1 MSSVKATIRTKS
13 APTESNFP
21 KTELEKATIR
31 FAGDSGDGIQLTGT
45 RFSTTSVM
53 AGNDVIT
60 FPDYP
65 AEIRAPAGTLAGVSG
80 FDLSFS
86 SNEIHT
92 TADSLGVLVAMNP
105 AALKA
110 NLQDLEKGGILIVNS
125 DSFSENDL
133 RKAEY
138 AENPLETGELN
149 DYRKVEIPITKLTL
163 KAVEETGLS
172 YRDGARCKN
181 FFALGVVD
189 WLFVRSLD
197 QTQEWIKAKFKSKA
211 EVAAANVLALQAGYN
226 YAITIEL
233 FQARYYVP
241 PAVLPSGEYRQI
253 SGNQALALG
262 CVAASFRSVL
272 SLIYSSYPIT
282 PASDILHELAQYKN
296 FGVKTIQAEDE
307 IAAMS
312 SSIGSAFG
320 GVLAVTGTSGPGFD
334 LKSEAIGYAVM
345 TELPVVVV
353 NVQRGGPSTGL
364 PTKAEQTDLLSAV
377 YGRHGEAPVPVLAPS
392 TPGDCFFMVLEAFRL
407 ALKYM
412 TPVIVLSD
420 GGLANA
426 SEPWKIPDEGQLPDI
441 APTFHTDPENFSPY
455 ARNPETLGRNWAIP
469 GTPGLEHRLGGLEK
483 DSFTGEIS
491 YEPENHEKMVFLRNE
506 KIQRIVKDLPSLE
519 IVGPEKN
526 ELLVV
531 SWGSVYGPAFSA
543 IDELQTEGHSVSM
556 LHLRH
561 LNPLQENLGELLSN
575 FEKVLVP
582 EMNLGQLSRL
592 LRAEY
597 LVDVIS
603 YSKLQ
608 GRPFLVSEIRNRILE
623 LLGESRKNKPFRDS

>member
-1 MSSVKATIRTKS
+1 MSSVQAPLLKKS
-13 APTESNFP
+13 VPTQTTFP
-21 KTELEKATIR
+21 ETELEKATIR
-31 FAGDSGDGIQLTGT
+31 FAGDSGDGMQLTGT
-45 RFSTTSVM
+45 RFTTTSVI

-65 AEIRAPAGTLAGVSG
+65 AEIRAPAGTLAGVSS

-86 SNEIHT
+86 SNEIYT
-92 TADSLGVLVAMNP
+92 TADKLSVLVAMNP
-105 AALKA
+105 AALKT
-110 NLQDLEKGGILIVNS
+110 NSQDLEKGGILIVNS
-125 DSFSENDL
+125 DSFAENDL

-138 AENPLETGELN
+138 SENPLESGELN
-149 DYRKVEIPITKLTL
+149 DFRVVQIPITKLTL

-172 YRDGARCKN
+172 HRDGSRSKN
-181 FFALGVVD
+181 FFALGVVN
-189 WLFVRSLD
+189 WLFVRSLE
-197 QTQEWIKAKFKSKA
+197 QTQDWIKAKFKKKPDVAKA
-211 EVAAANVLALQAGYN
+211 NSLALQAGYN

-233 FQARYYVP
+233 FQARYFVP
-241 PAVLPSGEYRQI
+241 PAVLPSGDYRQI
-253 SGNQALALG
+253 TGNQALALG
-262 CVAASFRSVL
+262 CVAASHRSGL
-272 SLIYSSYPIT
+272 SLVYSSYPIT

-334 LKSEAIGYAVM
+334 LKSEALGYAVM
-345 TELPVVVV
+345 TELPVVVL

-364 PTKAEQTDLLSAV
+364 PTKAEQTDLLAAM
-377 YGRHGEAPVPVLAPS
+377 YGRHGEAPVPVLAPA
-392 TPGDCFFMVLEAFRL
+392 TPGDCFFMVLEAFRI

-426 SEPWKIPDEGQLPDI
+426 SEPWKIPEIDQLPDLT
-441 APTFHTDPENFSPY
+441 PSFHTDPENFSPY
-455 ARNPETLGRNWAIP
+455 HRNQQTLARNWAIP
-469 GTPGLEHRLGGLEK
+469 GTPGLEHRIGGLEK
-483 DSFTGEIS
+483 DSETGEIN
-491 YEPENHEKMVFLRNE
+491 YEPENHEKMVLLRDE
-506 KIQRIVKDLPSLE
+506 KIRRIVRDLPQLKIIGS
-519 IVGPEKN
+519 EKN
-526 ELLVV
+526 KLLVV
-531 SWGSVYGPAFSA
+531 TWGSVFGPAFSA
-543 IDELQTEGHSVSM
+543 IEELQAEGYSVSM

-561 LNPLQENLGELLSN
+561 LFPFQENLGEILRK

-597 LVDVIS
+597 LVDAIS
-603 YSKLQ
+603 FSKLQ
-608 GRPFLVSEIRNRILE
+608 GRHFLISEIRNRVLEIL
-623 LLGESRKNKPFRDS
+623 GNS

>member
-1 MSSVKATIRTKS
+1 MSSVKAITPLK
-13 APTESNFP
+13 APTFQENFP
-21 KTELEKATIR
+21 ETELDKATIR
-31 FAGDSGDGIQLTGT
+31 FAGDSGDGMQLTGT
-45 RFSTTSVM
+45 RFSATSVI

-65 AEIRAPAGTLAGVSG
+65 AEIRAPAGTLAGVSS

-86 SNEIHT
+86 SNEIYT

-110 NLQDLEKGGILIVNS
+110 NLSDLEKGGILIINS
-125 DSFSENDL
+125 DSFAENDL

-138 AENPLETGELN
+138 SENPLESGELN
-149 DYRKVEIPITKLTL
+149 DFRVVQIPITKLTL

-172 YRDGARCKN
+172 HRDGSRSKN

-189 WLFVRSLD
+189 WLFVRSLQ
-197 QTQEWIKAKFKSKA
+197 QTQDWISVKFKNKPDVAKA
-211 EVAAANVLALQAGYN
+211 NTLALQAGYN

-233 FQARYYVP
+233 FQERYHVS

-253 SGNQALALG
+253 TGNQALALG
-262 CVAASFRSVL
+262 CVAASNRSGL
-272 SLIYSSYPIT
+272 SLLYSSYPIT

-296 FGVKTIQAEDE
+296 FNIKTIQAEDE

-320 GVLAVTGTSGPGFD
+320 GVLAVTGTSGPGLD
-334 LKSEAIGYAVM
+334 LKSEALGYAVM
-345 TELPVVVV
+345 TELPVVLL

-364 PTKAEQTDLLSAV
+364 PTKAEQTDLLAAM
-377 YGRHGEAPVPVLAPS
+377 YGRHGEAPVPILAPA
-392 TPGDCFFMVLEAFRL
+392 TPGDCFFMVLEAFRI

-426 SEPWKIPDEGQLPDI
+426 SEPWKIPEVDKLPNLTPD
-441 APTFHTDPENFSPY
+441 FHTDPENFSPY
-455 ARNPETLGRNWAIP
+455 HRNQQTLARNWAVP
-469 GTPGLEHRLGGLEK
+469 GTPGLEHRIGGLEK
-483 DSFTGEIS
+483 DSESGEIN
-491 YEPENHEKMVFLRNE
+491 YEPENHEKMVLLRDK
-506 KIQRIVKDLPSLE
+506 KIKRIVQELPPLE
-519 IVGPEKN
+519 IIGAQKN
-526 ELLVV
+526 ELLLLT
-531 SWGSVYGPAFSA
+531 WGSVFGPALSA
-543 IDELQTEGHSVSM
+543 IEELQAEGHAVSM

-561 LNPLQENLGELLSN
+561 LFPFQKELGQILRN
-575 FEKVLVP
+575 FEQVLVP

-597 LVDVIS
+597 LVDTIS
-603 YSKLQ
+603 FSKLQ
-608 GRPFLVSEIRNRILE
+608 GRPFLISEIRNRVLE
-623 LLGESRKNKPFRDS
+623 ILGEI

>member
-1 MSSVKATIRTKS
+1 MSSVKANTPLK
-13 APTESNFP
+13 APTFQENFP
-21 KTELEKATIR
+21 ETELDKATIR
-31 FAGDSGDGIQLTGT
+31 FAGDSGDGMQLTGT
-45 RFSTTSVM
+45 RFSTTSVI

-65 AEIRAPAGTLAGVSG
+65 AEIRAPAGTLAGVSS

-86 SNEIHT
+86 SNEIYT

-105 AALKA
+105 AALKT
-110 NLQDLEKGGILIVNS
+110 NLSDLEKGGILIINS
-125 DSFSENDL
+125 DSFAENDL

-138 AENPLETGELN
+138 SENPLESGELN
-149 DYRKVEIPITKLTL
+149 DFRVVQIPITKLTL

-172 YRDGARCKN
+172 HRDGSRSKN

-189 WLFVRSLD
+189 WLFVRSLQ
-197 QTQEWIKAKFKSKA
+197 QTQDWISEKFKNKPDVAKA
-211 EVAAANVLALQAGYN
+211 NTLALQAGYN

-233 FQARYYVP
+233 FQERYHVS

-253 SGNQALALG
+253 TGNQALALG
-262 CVAASFRSVL
+262 CVAASNRSGL
-272 SLIYSSYPIT
+272 SLLYSSYPIT

-296 FGVKTIQAEDE
+296 FNIKTIQAEDE

-320 GVLAVTGTSGPGFD
+320 GVLAVTGTSGPGLD
-334 LKSEAIGYAVM
+334 LKSEALGYAVM
-345 TELPVVVV
+345 TELPVVLL

-364 PTKAEQTDLLSAV
+364 PTKAEQTDLLAAM
-377 YGRHGEAPVPVLAPS
+377 YGRHGEAPVPVLAPA
-392 TPGDCFFMVLEAFRL
+392 TPGDCFFMVLEAFRI

-426 SEPWKIPDEGQLPDI
+426 SEPWKIPEVDKLPDLT
-441 APTFHTDPENFSPY
+441 PDFHTDPENFSPY
-455 ARNPETLGRNWAIP
+455 HRNQQTLARNWAVP
-469 GTPGLEHRLGGLEK
+469 GTPGLEHRIGGLEK
-483 DSFTGEIS
+483 DSESGEIN
-491 YEPENHEKMVFLRNE
+491 YEPENHEKMVLLRDK
-506 KIQRIVKDLPSLE
+506 KIKRIVQELPPLE
-519 IVGPEKN
+519 IIGAEKN
-526 ELLVV
+526 ELLLLT
-531 SWGSVYGPAFSA
+531 WGSVFGPALSA
-543 IDELQTEGHSVSM
+543 IEELQAEGHAVSM

-561 LNPLQENLGELLSN
+561 LFPFQKELGQILRN
-575 FEKVLVP
+575 FEQVLVP

-597 LVDVIS
+597 LVDTIS
-603 YSKLQ
+603 FSKLQ
-608 GRPFLVSEIRNRILE
+608 GRPFLISEIRNRVLE
-623 LLGESRKNKPFRDS
+623 ILGEI

>member
-1 MSSVKATIRTKS
+1 MSSVQAPLLKKSVPTQAT
-13 APTESNFP
+13 FP
-21 KTELEKATIR
+21 ETELEKATIR
-31 FAGDSGDGIQLTGT
+31 FAGDSGDGMQLTGT
-45 RFSTTSVM
+45 RFTTTSVI

-65 AEIRAPAGTLAGVSG
+65 AEIRAPAGTLAGVSS

-86 SNEIHT
+86 SNEIYT
-92 TADSLGVLVAMNP
+92 TADKLSVLVAMNP
-105 AALKA
+105 AALKT
-110 NLQDLEKGGILIVNS
+110 NSQDLEKGGILIVNS
-125 DSFSENDL
+125 DSFAENDL

-138 AENPLETGELN
+138 SENPLESGELN
-149 DYRKVEIPITKLTL
+149 DFRVVQIPITKLTL

-172 YRDGARCKN
+172 HRDGSRSKN
-181 FFALGVVD
+181 FFALGVVN
-189 WLFVRSLD
+189 WLFVRSLE
-197 QTQEWIKAKFKSKA
+197 QTQDWIKAKFKKKPDVAKA
-211 EVAAANVLALQAGYN
+211 NSLALQAGYN

-233 FQARYYVP
+233 FQARYFVP
-241 PAVLPSGEYRQI
+241 PAVLPSGDYRQI
-253 SGNQALALG
+253 TGNQALALG
-262 CVAASFRSVL
+262 CVAASHRSGL
-272 SLIYSSYPIT
+272 SLVYSSYPIT

-334 LKSEAIGYAVM
+334 LKSEALGYAVM
-345 TELPVVVV
+345 TELPVVVL

-364 PTKAEQTDLLSAV
+364 PTKAEQTDLLAAM
-377 YGRHGEAPVPVLAPS
+377 YGRHGEAPVPVLAPA
-392 TPGDCFFMVLEAFRL
+392 TPGDCFFMVLEAFRI

-426 SEPWKIPDEGQLPDI
+426 SEPWKIPDVQQLPDLT
-441 APTFHTDPENFSPY
+441 PSFHTDPENFSPY
-455 ARNPETLGRNWAIP
+455 HRNQQTLARNWAIP
-469 GTPGLEHRLGGLEK
+469 GTPGLEHRIGGLEK
-483 DSFTGEIS
+483 DSETGEIN
-491 YEPENHEKMVFLRNE
+491 YEPENHEKMVLLRDE
-506 KIQRIVKDLPSLE
+506 KIRRIVRDLPPLKIIGS
-519 IVGPEKN
+519 EKN
-526 ELLVV
+526 KLLVV
-531 SWGSVYGPAFSA
+531 TWGSVFGPAFSA
-543 IDELQTEGHSVSM
+543 IEELQAEGYSVSM

-561 LNPLQENLGELLSN
+561 LFPFQENLGEILRK

-597 LVDVIS
+597 LVDAIS
-603 YSKLQ
+603 FSKLQ
-608 GRPFLVSEIRNRILE
+608 GRHFLISEIRNRVLEIL
-623 LLGESRKNKPFRDS
+623 GDS

>member
-1 MSSVKATIRTKS
+1 MSSVEAPLRAKS
-13 APTESNFP
+13 VSSQVNIP
-21 KTELEKATIR
+21 KTELEKASIR
-31 FAGDSGDGIQLTGT
+31 FAGDSGDGMQLTGT
-45 RFSTTSVM
+45 RFSATSVM

-65 AEIRAPAGTLAGVSG
+65 AEIRAPAGTLAGVSS
-80 FDLSFS
+80 FDLSIS
-86 SNEIHT
+86 SNEIYT
-92 TADSLGVLVAMNP
+92 TADYLSVLVVMNP
-105 AALKA
+105 AALKM
-110 NLQDLEKGGILIVNS
+110 NLQDLEKGGILIINS
-125 DSFSENDL
+125 DSFEKNDL

-138 AENPLETGELN
+138 SENPLESGELN
-149 DYRKVEIPITKLTL
+149 DYRVVQIPITKLTL
-163 KAVEETGLS
+163 RAVEETGLS
-172 YRDGARCKN
+172 HRDGVRCKN
-181 FFALGVVD
+181 FFSLGVVQ

-197 QTQEWIKAKFKSKA
+197 QTRDWIEDKFKNKPEIA
-211 EVAAANVLALQAGYN
+211 KANVLALQAGYN
-226 YAITIEL
+226 YAITTEL
-233 FQARYYVP
+233 FQARYNVP

-253 SGNQALALG
+253 TGNQAFSLG
-262 CVAASFRSVL
+262 CVAASFRSGL
-272 SLIYSSYPIT
+272 SLLYSSYPIT

-320 GVLAVTGTSGPGFD
+320 GVLAVTGTSGPGLD

-345 TELPVVVV
+345 AELPVVVL

-364 PTKAEQTDLLSAV
+364 PTKAEQTDLLAAM
-377 YGRHGEAPVPVLAPS
+377 YGRHGEAPVPVLAPA
-392 TPGDCFFMVLEAFRL
+392 TPGDCFYMVLEAFRL

-426 SEPWKIPDEGQLPDI
+426 SEPWIIPDVDQLPDLTSNI
-441 APTFHTDPENFSPY
+441 HTDPENFSPFN
-455 ARNPETLGRNWAIP
+455 RNPETLGRNWAIP

-483 DSFTGEIS
+483 DIVTGEIN
-491 YEPENHEKMVFLRNE
+491 YEPENHEKMVLLRDE
-506 KIQRIVKDLPSLE
+506 KIRRIVKDLPPLE
-519 IVGPEKN
+519 LIGPEKN

-531 SWGSVYGPAFSA
+531 TWGSVYGPAFSV
-543 IDELQTEGHSVSM
+543 INELQTEGYPVSM

-561 LNPLQENLGELLSN
+561 LNPFQEKLEEVLRN
-575 FEKVLVP
+575 FKKVLVP

-597 LVDVIS
+597 LVDAIS
-603 YSKLQ
+603 FSKLQ
-608 GRPFLVSEIRNRILE
+608 GRPFLISEIRNRVLE
-623 LLGESRKNKPFRDS
+623 FFD

>member
-1 MSSVKATIRTKS
+1 MSSVKATTRTKS
-13 APTESNFP
+13 APTQSNFP

-45 RFSTTSVM
+45 QFSTTSVM

-86 SNEIHT
+86 STEIYA

-110 NLQDLEKGGILIVNS
+110 NLRDLENGGILILNS
-125 DSFSENDL
+125 DSFAENDL

-138 AENPLETGELN
+138 SENPIETGELSN
-149 DYRKVEIPITKLTL
+149 YRVVQIPITKLTL

-172 YRDGARCKN
+172 FRDGARCKN

-211 EVAAANVLALQAGYN
+211 EVAVANVLALQAGYN
-226 YAITIEL
+226 YALTIEL
-233 FQARYYVP
+233 FHARYYVP
-241 PAVLPSGEYRQI
+241 PAVMPSGEYRQI
-253 SGNQALALG
+253 TGNQALALG
-262 CVAASFRSVL
+262 CVAASLRSGL

-296 FGVKTIQAEDE
+296 YGVKTIQAEDE

-312 SSIGSAFG
+312 STIGSAFG
-320 GVLAVTGTSGPGFD
+320 GVLAVTGTSGPGLD

-345 TELPVVVV
+345 TELPVVVF

-392 TPGDCFFMVLEAFRL
+392 SPGDCFFMVLEAFRL

-426 SEPWKIPDEGQLPDI
+426 AEPWKIPDEGQLPEL

-483 DSFTGEIS
+483 DFLSGGIN
-491 YEPENHEKMVFLRNE
+491 YDPENHEKMVLIRDE
-506 KIQRIVKDLPSLE
+506 KIQRITKDLPALE
-519 IVGPEKN
+519 IIGPEKN
-526 ELLVV
+526 KLLVV
-531 SWGSVYGPAFSA
+531 TWGSVYGPSLSA
-543 IDELQTEGHSVSM
+543 INQLQAEGRSVSM
-556 LHLRH
+556 LHLSY
-561 LNPLQENLGELLSN
+561 LNPFQDNLGELLRKFKN
-575 FEKVLVP
+575 VLVP

-597 LVDVIS
+597 LIDIITF
-603 YSKLQ
+603 SKLQ
-608 GRPFLVSEIRNRILE
+608 GRPFLISEIRNKVLE
-623 LLGESRKNKPFRDS
+623 LLGERGTTASCGDL

>member
-1 MSSVKATIRTKS
+1 MSSVQAPLLKKSVPTQAT
-13 APTESNFP
+13 FP
-21 KTELEKATIR
+21 ETELEKATIR
-31 FAGDSGDGIQLTGT
+31 FAGDSGDGMQLTGT
-45 RFSTTSVM
+45 RFSTTSVI

-65 AEIRAPAGTLAGVSG
+65 AEIRAPAGTLAGVSS

-86 SNEIHT
+86 SNEIYT
-92 TADSLGVLVAMNP
+92 TADKLSVLVAMNP
-105 AALKA
+105 AALKT
-110 NLQDLEKGGILIVNS
+110 NSQDLEKGGILIVNS
-125 DSFSENDL
+125 DSFAENDL

-138 AENPLETGELN
+138 SENPLESGELN
-149 DYRKVEIPITKLTL
+149 DFRVVQIPITKLTL

-172 YRDGARCKN
+172 HRDGSRSKN
-181 FFALGVVD
+181 FFALGVVN
-189 WLFVRSLD
+189 WLFVRSLE
-197 QTQEWIKAKFKSKA
+197 QTQDWIKAKFKKKPDVAKA
-211 EVAAANVLALQAGYN
+211 NSLALQAGYN

-233 FQARYYVP
+233 FQARYFVP
-241 PAVLPSGEYRQI
+241 PAVLPSGDYRQI
-253 SGNQALALG
+253 TGNQALALG
-262 CVAASFRSVL
+262 CVAASHRSGL
-272 SLIYSSYPIT
+272 SLVYSSYPIT

-334 LKSEAIGYAVM
+334 LKSEALGYAVM
-345 TELPVVVV
+345 TELPVVVL

-364 PTKAEQTDLLSAV
+364 PTKAEQTDLLAAM
-377 YGRHGEAPVPVLAPS
+377 YGRHGEAPVPVLAPA
-392 TPGDCFFMVLEAFRL
+392 TPGDCFFMVLEAFRI

-426 SEPWKIPDEGQLPDI
+426 SEPWKIPDVQQLPDLT
-441 APTFHTDPENFSPY
+441 PSFHTDPENFSPY
-455 ARNPETLGRNWAIP
+455 HRNQQTLARNWAIP
-469 GTPGLEHRLGGLEK
+469 GTPGLEHRIGGLEK
-483 DSFTGEIS
+483 DSETGEIN
-491 YEPENHEKMVFLRNE
+491 YEPENHEKMVLLRDE
-506 KIQRIVKDLPSLE
+506 KIRRIVRDLPPLKIIGS
-519 IVGPEKN
+519 EKN
-526 ELLVV
+526 KLLVV
-531 SWGSVYGPAFSA
+531 TWGSVFGPAFSA
-543 IDELQTEGHSVSM
+543 IEELQAEGYSVSM

-561 LNPLQENLGELLSN
+561 LFPFQENLGEILRK

-597 LVDVIS
+597 LVDAIS
-603 YSKLQ
+603 FSKLQ
-608 GRPFLVSEIRNRILE
+608 GRHFLISEIRNRVLEIL
-623 LLGESRKNKPFRDS
+623 GNS

>member
-1 MSSVKATIRTKS
+1 MSSVQ
-13 APTESNFP
+13 APLLKNSVPTQTTFP
-21 KTELEKATIR
+21 ETELEKATIR
-31 FAGDSGDGIQLTGT
+31 FAGDSGDGMQLTGT
-45 RFSTTSVM
+45 RFTTTSVI

-65 AEIRAPAGTLAGVSG
+65 AEIRAPAGTLAGVSS

-86 SNEIHT
+86 SNEIYT
-92 TADSLGVLVAMNP
+92 TADKLSVLVAMNP
-105 AALKA
+105 AALKT
-110 NLQDLEKGGILIVNS
+110 NSQDLEKGGILIVNS
-125 DSFSENDL
+125 DSFAENDL

-138 AENPLETGELN
+138 SENPLESGELN
-149 DYRKVEIPITKLTL
+149 DFRVVQIPITKLTL

-172 YRDGARCKN
+172 HRDGSRSKN
-181 FFALGVVD
+181 FFALGVVN
-189 WLFVRSLD
+189 WLFVRSLE
-197 QTQEWIKAKFKSKA
+197 QTQDWIKAKFKKKPDVAKA
-211 EVAAANVLALQAGYN
+211 NSLALQAGYN

-233 FQARYYVP
+233 FQARYFVP
-241 PAVLPSGEYRQI
+241 PAVLPSGDYRQI
-253 SGNQALALG
+253 TGNQALALG
-262 CVAASFRSVL
+262 CVAASHRSGL
-272 SLIYSSYPIT
+272 SLVYSSYPIT

-334 LKSEAIGYAVM
+334 LKSEALGYAVM
-345 TELPVVVV
+345 TELPVVVL

-364 PTKAEQTDLLSAV
+364 PTKAEQTDLLAAM
-377 YGRHGEAPVPVLAPS
+377 YGRHGEAPVPVLAPA
-392 TPGDCFFMVLEAFRL
+392 TPGDCFFMVLEAFRI

-426 SEPWKIPDEGQLPDI
+426 SEPWKIPEIDQLPDLT
-441 APTFHTDPENFSPY
+441 PSFHTDPENFSPY
-455 ARNPETLGRNWAIP
+455 HRNQQTLARNWAIP
-469 GTPGLEHRLGGLEK
+469 GTPGLEHRIGGLEK
-483 DSFTGEIS
+483 DSETGEIN
-491 YEPENHEKMVFLRNE
+491 YEPENHEKMVLLRDE
-506 KIQRIVKDLPSLE
+506 KIRRIVRDLPQLKIIGS
-519 IVGPEKN
+519 EKN
-526 ELLVV
+526 KLLVV
-531 SWGSVYGPAFSA
+531 TWGSVFGPAFSA
-543 IDELQTEGHSVSM
+543 IEELQAEGYSVSM

-561 LNPLQENLGELLSN
+561 LFPFQENLGEILRK

-597 LVDVIS
+597 LVDAIS
-603 YSKLQ
+603 FSKLQ
-608 GRPFLVSEIRNRILE
+608 GRHFLISEIRNRVLEIL
-623 LLGESRKNKPFRDS
+623 GDS

>member
-1 MSSVKATIRTKS
+1 MSSVQ
-13 APTESNFP
+13 APLLKNSVPTQTTFP
-21 KTELEKATIR
+21 ETELEKATIR
-31 FAGDSGDGIQLTGT
+31 FAGDSGDGMQLTGT
-45 RFSTTSVM
+45 RFTTTSVI

-65 AEIRAPAGTLAGVSG
+65 AEIRAPAGTLAGVSS

-86 SNEIHT
+86 SNEIYT
-92 TADSLGVLVAMNP
+92 TADKLSVLVAMNP
-105 AALKA
+105 AALKT
-110 NLQDLEKGGILIVNS
+110 NSQDLEKGGILIVNS
-125 DSFSENDL
+125 DSFAENDL

-138 AENPLETGELN
+138 SENPLESGEMN
-149 DYRKVEIPITKLTL
+149 DFRVVQIPITKLTL

-172 YRDGARCKN
+172 HRDGSRSKN
-181 FFALGVVD
+181 FFALGVVN
-189 WLFVRSLD
+189 WLFVRSLE
-197 QTQEWIKAKFKSKA
+197 QTQDWIKAKFKKKPDVAKA
-211 EVAAANVLALQAGYN
+211 NSLALQAGYN

-233 FQARYYVP
+233 FQARYFVP
-241 PAVLPSGEYRQI
+241 PAVLPSGDYRQI
-253 SGNQALALG
+253 TGNQALALG
-262 CVAASFRSVL
+262 CVAASHRSGL
-272 SLIYSSYPIT
+272 SLVYSSYPIT

-334 LKSEAIGYAVM
+334 LKSEALGYAVM
-345 TELPVVVV
+345 TELPVVVL

-364 PTKAEQTDLLSAV
+364 PTKAEQTDLLAAM
-377 YGRHGEAPVPVLAPS
+377 YGRHGEAPVPVLAPA
-392 TPGDCFFMVLEAFRL
+392 TPGDCFFMVLEAFRI

-426 SEPWKIPDEGQLPDI
+426 SEPWKIPDVQQLPDLT
-441 APTFHTDPENFSPY
+441 PSFHTDPENFSPY
-455 ARNPETLGRNWAIP
+455 HRNQQTLARNWAIP
-469 GTPGLEHRLGGLEK
+469 GTPGLEHRIGGLEK
-483 DSFTGEIS
+483 DSETGEIN
-491 YEPENHEKMVFLRNE
+491 YEPENHEKMVLLRDE
-506 KIQRIVKDLPSLE
+506 KIRRIVRDLPPLKIIGS
-519 IVGPEKN
+519 EKN

-531 SWGSVYGPAFSA
+531 TWGSVFGPAFSA
-543 IDELQTEGHSVSM
+543 IEELQADGHSVSM

-561 LNPLQENLGELLSN
+561 LFPFQENLGEILRK

-597 LVDVIS
+597 LVDAIS
-603 YSKLQ
+603 FSKLQ
-608 GRPFLVSEIRNRILE
+608 GRHFLISEIRNRVLEIL
-623 LLGESRKNKPFRDS
+623 GDS

>member
-1 MSSVKATIRTKS
+1 MSSVQ
-13 APTESNFP
+13 APLLKNSVPTQTTFP
-21 KTELEKATIR
+21 ETELEKATIR
-31 FAGDSGDGIQLTGT
+31 FAGDSGDGMQLTGT
-45 RFSTTSVM
+45 RFTTTSVI

-65 AEIRAPAGTLAGVSG
+65 AEIRAPAGTLAGVSS

-86 SNEIHT
+86 SNEIYT
-92 TADSLGVLVAMNP
+92 TADKLSVLVAMNP
-105 AALKA
+105 AALKT
-110 NLQDLEKGGILIVNS
+110 NSQDLEKGGILIVNS
-125 DSFSENDL
+125 DSFAENDL

-138 AENPLETGELN
+138 SENPLESGELN
-149 DYRKVEIPITKLTL
+149 DFRVVQIPITKLTL

-172 YRDGARCKN
+172 HRDGSRSKN
-181 FFALGVVD
+181 FFALGVVN
-189 WLFVRSLD
+189 WLFVRSLE
-197 QTQEWIKAKFKSKA
+197 QTQDWIKAKFKKKPDVAKA
-211 EVAAANVLALQAGYN
+211 NSLALQAGYN

-233 FQARYYVP
+233 FQARYFVP
-241 PAVLPSGEYRQI
+241 PAVLPSGDYRQI
-253 SGNQALALG
+253 TGNQALALG
-262 CVAASFRSVL
+262 CVAASHRSGL
-272 SLIYSSYPIT
+272 SLVYSSYPIT

-334 LKSEAIGYAVM
+334 LKSEALGYAVM
-345 TELPVVVV
+345 TELPVVVL

-364 PTKAEQTDLLSAV
+364 PTKAEQTDLLAAM
-377 YGRHGEAPVPVLAPS
+377 YGRHGEAPVPVLAPA
-392 TPGDCFFMVLEAFRL
+392 TPGDCFFMVLEAFRI

-426 SEPWKIPDEGQLPDI
+426 SEPWKIPEIDQLPDLT
-441 APTFHTDPENFSPY
+441 PSFHTDPENFSPY
-455 ARNPETLGRNWAIP
+455 HRNQQTLARNWAIP
-469 GTPGLEHRLGGLEK
+469 GTPGLEHRIGGLEK
-483 DSFTGEIS
+483 DSETGEIN
-491 YEPENHEKMVFLRNE
+491 YEPENHEKMVLLRDE
-506 KIQRIVKDLPSLE
+506 KIRRIVRDLPQLKIIGS
-519 IVGPEKN
+519 EKN

-531 SWGSVYGPAFSA
+531 TWGSVFGPAFSA
-543 IDELQTEGHSVSM
+543 IEELQAEGYSVSM

-561 LNPLQENLGELLSN
+561 LFPFQENLGEILRK

-597 LVDVIS
+597 LVDAIS
-603 YSKLQ
+603 FSKLQ
-608 GRPFLVSEIRNRILE
+608 GRHFLISEIRNRVLEIL
-623 LLGESRKNKPFRDS
+623 GNS

>member
-1 MSSVKATIRTKS
+1 MSSVKAPLRAKS
-13 APTESNFP
+13 VSSQAKLP

-31 FAGDSGDGIQLTGT
+31 FAGDSGDGMQLTGT
-45 RFSTTSVM
+45 RFSATSVM

-65 AEIRAPAGTLAGVSG
+65 AEIRAPAGTLAGVSS
-80 FDLSFS
+80 FDLSIS
-86 SNEIHT
+86 SNEIYA
-92 TADSLGVLVAMNP
+92 TADYLSVLVTMNP
-105 AALKA
+105 AALKL

-125 DSFSENDL
+125 DNFAENDL

-138 AENPLETGELN
+138 TANPLESGELN
-149 DYRKVEIPITKLTL
+149 DYRVVQIPITKLTL
-163 KAVEETGLS
+163 RAVEETGLS
-172 YRDGARCKN
+172 HRDGVRCKN
-181 FFALGVVD
+181 FFSLGVVQ

-197 QTQEWIKAKFKSKA
+197 QTRDWIEDKFKNKPEIA
-211 EVAAANVLALQAGYN
+211 KANVLALQAGYN
-226 YAITIEL
+226 YAITTEL
-233 FQARYYVP
+233 FQARYNVP

-253 SGNQALALG
+253 TGNQAFSLG
-262 CVAASFRSVL
+262 CVAASLRSGL
-272 SLIYSSYPIT
+272 SLLYSSYPIT

-296 FGVKTIQAEDE
+296 FGIKTIQAEDE

-320 GVLAVTGTSGPGFD
+320 GVLAVTGTSGPGLD

-345 TELPVVVV
+345 AELPVVVL

-364 PTKAEQTDLLSAV
+364 PTKAEQTDLLAAM
-377 YGRHGEAPVPVLAPS
+377 YGRHGEAPVPVLAPA
-392 TPGDCFFMVLEAFRL
+392 TPGDCFYMVLEAFRL

-426 SEPWKIPDEGQLPDI
+426 SEPWIIPDVDQLPDLTSNI
-441 APTFHTDPENFSPY
+441 QTDPENFSPFN
-455 ARNPETLGRNWAIP
+455 RNLETLGRNWAIP

-483 DSFTGEIS
+483 DIVTGEIN
-491 YEPENHEKMVFLRNE
+491 YEPENHEKMVLLRDE
-506 KIQRIVKDLPSLE
+506 KIQRIVKDLPPLE
-519 IVGPEKN
+519 LIGPEKN

-531 SWGSVYGPAFSA
+531 TWGSVYGPAFSV
-543 IDELQTEGHSVSM
+543 INELQTEGYPVSM

-561 LNPLQENLGELLSN
+561 LNPFQEKLGEVLRN
-575 FEKVLVP
+575 FKKVLVP

-597 LVDVIS
+597 LVDAIS
-603 YSKLQ
+603 FSKLQ
-608 GRPFLVSEIRNRILE
+608 GRPFLISEIRNRVLE
-623 LLGESRKNKPFRDS
+623 FFD

>member
-1 MSSVKATIRTKS
+1 MSSVQAPLLKKSVPTQAT
-13 APTESNFP
+13 FP
-21 KTELEKATIR
+21 ETELEKATIR
-31 FAGDSGDGIQLTGT
+31 FAGDSGDGMQLTGT
-45 RFSTTSVM
+45 RFSTTSVI

-65 AEIRAPAGTLAGVSG
+65 AEIRAPAGTLAGVSS

-86 SNEIHT
+86 SNEIYT
-92 TADSLGVLVAMNP
+92 TADKLSVLVAMNP
-105 AALKA
+105 AALKT
-110 NLQDLEKGGILIVNS
+110 NSQDLEKGGILIVNS
-125 DSFSENDL
+125 DSFAENDL

-138 AENPLETGELN
+138 SENPLESGEMN
-149 DYRKVEIPITKLTL
+149 DFRVVQIPITKLTL

-172 YRDGARCKN
+172 HRDGSRSKN
-181 FFALGVVD
+181 FFALGVVN
-189 WLFVRSLD
+189 WLFVRSLE
-197 QTQEWIKAKFKSKA
+197 QTQDWIKVKFKKKPDVAKA
-211 EVAAANVLALQAGYN
+211 NSLALQAGYN

-233 FQARYYVP
+233 FQARYFVP
-241 PAVLPSGEYRQI
+241 PAVLPYGDYRQI
-253 SGNQALALG
+253 TGNQALALG
-262 CVAASFRSVL
+262 CVAASHRSGL
-272 SLIYSSYPIT
+272 SLVYSSYPIT

-334 LKSEAIGYAVM
+334 LKSEALGYAVM
-345 TELPVVVV
+345 TELPVVVL

-364 PTKAEQTDLLSAV
+364 PTKAEQTDLLAAM
-377 YGRHGEAPVPVLAPS
+377 YGRHGEAPVPVLAPA
-392 TPGDCFFMVLEAFRL
+392 TPGDCFFMVLEAFRI

-426 SEPWKIPDEGQLPDI
+426 SEPWKIPDVQQLPDLT
-441 APTFHTDPENFSPY
+441 PSFHTDPENFSPY
-455 ARNPETLGRNWAIP
+455 HRNQQTLARNWAIP
-469 GTPGLEHRLGGLEK
+469 GTPGLEHRIGGLEK
-483 DSFTGEIS
+483 DSETGEIN
-491 YEPENHEKMVFLRNE
+491 YEPENHEKMVLLRDE
-506 KIQRIVKDLPSLE
+506 KIRRIVKDLPPLKIIGS
-519 IVGPEKN
+519 EKN

-531 SWGSVYGPAFSA
+531 TWGSVFGPAFSA
-543 IDELQTEGHSVSM
+543 IEELQADGHSVSM

-561 LNPLQENLGELLSN
+561 LFPFQENLGEILRK

-597 LVDVIS
+597 LVDAIS
-603 YSKLQ
+603 FSKLQ
-608 GRPFLVSEIRNRILE
+608 GRHFLISEIRNRVLEIL
-623 LLGESRKNKPFRDS
+623 GDS

>member
-1 MSSVKATIRTKS
+1 MSSVKANTPLK
-13 APTESNFP
+13 APTFQENFP
-21 KTELEKATIR
+21 ETELDKATIR
-31 FAGDSGDGIQLTGT
+31 FAGDSGDGMQLTGT
-45 RFSTTSVM
+45 RFSTTSVI

-65 AEIRAPAGTLAGVSG
+65 AEIRAPAGTLAGVSS

-86 SNEIHT
+86 SNEIYT

-105 AALKA
+105 AALKT
-110 NLQDLEKGGILIVNS
+110 NLSDLEKGGILIINS
-125 DSFSENDL
+125 DSFAENDL

-138 AENPLETGELN
+138 SENPLESGELN
-149 DYRKVEIPITKLTL
+149 DFRVVQIPITKLTL

-172 YRDGARCKN
+172 HRDGSRSKN

-189 WLFVRSLD
+189 WLFVRSLQ
-197 QTQEWIKAKFKSKA
+197 QTQDWISEKFKNKPDVAKA
-211 EVAAANVLALQAGYN
+211 NTLALQAGYN

-233 FQARYYVP
+233 FQERYHVS

-253 SGNQALALG
+253 TGNQALALG
-262 CVAASFRSVL
+262 CVAASNRSGI
-272 SLIYSSYPIT
+272 SLLYSSYPIT

-296 FGVKTIQAEDE
+296 FNIKTIQAEDE

-320 GVLAVTGTSGPGFD
+320 GVLAVTGTSGPGLD
-334 LKSEAIGYAVM
+334 LKSEALGYAVM
-345 TELPVVVV
+345 TELPVVLL

-364 PTKAEQTDLLSAV
+364 PTKAEQTDLLAAM
-377 YGRHGEAPVPVLAPS
+377 YGRHGEAPVPVLAPA
-392 TPGDCFFMVLEAFRL
+392 TPGDCFFMVLEAFRI

-426 SEPWKIPDEGQLPDI
+426 SEPWKIPEVDKLPDLT
-441 APTFHTDPENFSPY
+441 PDFHTDPENFSPY
-455 ARNPETLGRNWAIP
+455 HRNQQTLARNWAVP
-469 GTPGLEHRLGGLEK
+469 GTPGLEHRIGGLEK
-483 DSFTGEIS
+483 DSESGEIN
-491 YEPENHEKMVFLRNE
+491 YEPENHEKMVLLRDK
-506 KIQRIVKDLPSLE
+506 KIKRIVQELPPLE
-519 IVGPEKN
+519 IIGAEKN
-526 ELLVV
+526 ELLLLT
-531 SWGSVYGPAFSA
+531 WGSVFGPALSA
-543 IDELQTEGHSVSM
+543 IEELQAEGHAVSM

-561 LNPLQENLGELLSN
+561 LFPFQKELGQILRN
-575 FEKVLVP
+575 FEQVLVP

-597 LVDVIS
+597 LVDTIS
-603 YSKLQ
+603 FSKLQ
-608 GRPFLVSEIRNRILE
+608 GRPFLISEIRNRVLE
-623 LLGESRKNKPFRDS
+623 ILGEI

>member
-1 MSSVKATIRTKS
+1 MSSVQAPLLKKSVPTQAT
-13 APTESNFP
+13 FP
-21 KTELEKATIR
+21 ETELEKATIR
-31 FAGDSGDGIQLTGT
+31 FAGDSGDGMQLTGT
-45 RFSTTSVM
+45 RFTTTSVI

-65 AEIRAPAGTLAGVSG
+65 AEIRAPAGTLAGVSS

-86 SNEIHT
+86 SNEIYT
-92 TADSLGVLVAMNP
+92 TADKLSVLVAMNP
-105 AALKA
+105 AALKT
-110 NLQDLEKGGILIVNS
+110 NSQDLEKGGILIVNS
-125 DSFSENDL
+125 DSFAENDL

-138 AENPLETGELN
+138 SENPLESGELN
-149 DYRKVEIPITKLTL
+149 DFRVVQIPITKLTL

-172 YRDGARCKN
+172 HRDGSRSKN
-181 FFALGVVD
+181 FFALGVVN
-189 WLFVRSLD
+189 WLFVRSLE
-197 QTQEWIKAKFKSKA
+197 QTQDWIKAKFKKKPDVAKA
-211 EVAAANVLALQAGYN
+211 NSLALQAGYN

-233 FQARYYVP
+233 FQARYFVP
-241 PAVLPSGEYRQI
+241 PAVLPSGDYRQI
-253 SGNQALALG
+253 TGNQALALG
-262 CVAASFRSVL
+262 CVAASHRSGL
-272 SLIYSSYPIT
+272 SLVYSSYPIT
-282 PASDILHELAQYKN
+282 PASDILHELALYKN

-334 LKSEAIGYAVM
+334 LKSEALGYAVM
-345 TELPVVVV
+345 TELPVVVL

-364 PTKAEQTDLLSAV
+364 PTKAEQTDLLAAM
-377 YGRHGEAPVPVLAPS
+377 YGRHGEAPVPVLAPA
-392 TPGDCFFMVLEAFRL
+392 TPGDCFFMVLEAFRI

-426 SEPWKIPDEGQLPDI
+426 SEPWKIPEIDQLPDLT
-441 APTFHTDPENFSPY
+441 PSFHTDPENFSPY
-455 ARNPETLGRNWAIP
+455 HRNQQTLARNWAIP
-469 GTPGLEHRLGGLEK
+469 GTPGLEHRIGGLEK
-483 DSFTGEIS
+483 DSETGEIN
-491 YEPENHEKMVFLRNE
+491 YEPENHEKMVLLRDE
-506 KIQRIVKDLPSLE
+506 KIRRIVRDLPQLKIIGS
-519 IVGPEKN
+519 EKN

-531 SWGSVYGPAFSA
+531 TWGSVFGPAFSA
-543 IDELQTEGHSVSM
+543 IEELQAEGYSVSM

-561 LNPLQENLGELLSN
+561 LFPFQENLGEILRK

-597 LVDVIS
+597 LVDAIS
-603 YSKLQ
+603 FSKLQ
-608 GRPFLVSEIRNRILE
+608 GRHFLISEIRNRVLEIL
-623 LLGESRKNKPFRDS
+623 GNS

>member
-1 MSSVKATIRTKS
+1 MSSVQ
-13 APTESNFP
+13 APLLKNSVPTQTTFP
-21 KTELEKATIR
+21 ETELEKATIR
-31 FAGDSGDGIQLTGT
+31 FAGDSGDGMQLTGT
-45 RFSTTSVM
+45 RFSTTSVI

-65 AEIRAPAGTLAGVSG
+65 AEIRAPAGTLAGVSS

-86 SNEIHT
+86 SNEIYT
-92 TADSLGVLVAMNP
+92 TADKLSVLVAMNP
-105 AALKA
+105 AALKT
-110 NLQDLEKGGILIVNS
+110 NSQDLEKGGILIVNS
-125 DSFSENDL
+125 DSFAENDL

-138 AENPLETGELN
+138 SENPLESGELN
-149 DYRKVEIPITKLTL
+149 DFRVVQIPITKLTL

-172 YRDGARCKN
+172 HRDGSRSKN
-181 FFALGVVD
+181 FFALGVVN
-189 WLFVRSLD
+189 WLFVRSLE
-197 QTQEWIKAKFKSKA
+197 QTQDWIKAKFKKKPDVAKA
-211 EVAAANVLALQAGYN
+211 NSLALQAGYN

-233 FQARYYVP
+233 FQARYFVP
-241 PAVLPSGEYRQI
+241 PAVLPSGDYRQI
-253 SGNQALALG
+253 TGNQALALG
-262 CVAASFRSVL
+262 CVAASHRSGL
-272 SLIYSSYPIT
+272 SLVYSSYPIT

-334 LKSEAIGYAVM
+334 LKSEALGYAVM
-345 TELPVVVV
+345 TELPVVVL

-364 PTKAEQTDLLSAV
+364 PTKAEQTDLLAAM
-377 YGRHGEAPVPVLAPS
+377 YGRHGEAPVPVLAPA
-392 TPGDCFFMVLEAFRL
+392 TPGDCFFMVLEAFRI

-426 SEPWKIPDEGQLPDI
+426 SEPWKIPDVQQLPDLT
-441 APTFHTDPENFSPY
+441 PSFHTDPENFSPY
-455 ARNPETLGRNWAIP
+455 HRNQQTLARNWAIP
-469 GTPGLEHRLGGLEK
+469 GTPGLEHRIGGLEK
-483 DSFTGEIS
+483 DSETGEIN
-491 YEPENHEKMVFLRNE
+491 YEPENHEKMVLLRDE
-506 KIQRIVKDLPSLE
+506 KIRRIVRDLPPLKIIGS
-519 IVGPEKN
+519 EKN

-531 SWGSVYGPAFSA
+531 TWGSVFGPAFSA
-543 IDELQTEGHSVSM
+543 IEELQAEGYSVSM

-561 LNPLQENLGELLSN
+561 LFPFQENLGEILRK

-597 LVDVIS
+597 LVDAIS
-603 YSKLQ
+603 FSKLQ
-608 GRPFLVSEIRNRILE
+608 GRHFLISEIRNRVLEIL
-623 LLGESRKNKPFRDS
+623 GNS

>member
-1 MSSVKATIRTKS
+1 MSSVKANTPLK
-13 APTESNFP
+13 APTFQENFP
-21 KTELEKATIR
+21 ETELDKATIR
-31 FAGDSGDGIQLTGT
+31 FAGDSGDGMQLTGT
-45 RFSTTSVM
+45 RFSTTSVI

-65 AEIRAPAGTLAGVSG
+65 AEIRAPAGTLAGVSS

-86 SNEIHT
+86 SNEIYT

-110 NLQDLEKGGILIVNS
+110 NLSDLEKGGILIINS
-125 DSFSENDL
+125 DSFAENDL

-138 AENPLETGELN
+138 SENPLESGELN
-149 DYRKVEIPITKLTL
+149 DFRVVQIPITKLTL

-172 YRDGARCKN
+172 HRDGSRSKN

-189 WLFVRSLD
+189 WLFVRSLQ
-197 QTQEWIKAKFKSKA
+197 QTQDWISAKFKNKPDVAKA
-211 EVAAANVLALQAGYN
+211 NTLALQAGYN

-233 FQARYYVP
+233 FQERYHVSS
-241 PAVLPSGEYRQI
+241 AVLPSGEYRQI
-253 SGNQALALG
+253 TGNQALALG
-262 CVAASFRSVL
+262 CVAASNRSGL
-272 SLIYSSYPIT
+272 SLLYSSYPIT

-296 FGVKTIQAEDE
+296 FNIKTIQAEDE

-320 GVLAVTGTSGPGFD
+320 GVLAVTGTSGPGLD
-334 LKSEAIGYAVM
+334 LKSEALGYAVM
-345 TELPVVVV
+345 TELPVVLL

-364 PTKAEQTDLLSAV
+364 PTKAEQTDLLAAM
-377 YGRHGEAPVPVLAPS
+377 YGRHGEAPVPILAPA
-392 TPGDCFFMVLEAFRL
+392 TPGDCFFMVLEAFRI

-426 SEPWKIPDEGQLPDI
+426 SEPWKIPEVDKLPDLT
-441 APTFHTDPENFSPY
+441 PDFYTDPENFSPY
-455 ARNPETLGRNWAIP
+455 HRNQQTLARNWAVP
-469 GTPGLEHRLGGLEK
+469 GTPGLEHRIGGLEK
-483 DSFTGEIS
+483 DSESGEIN
-491 YEPENHEKMVFLRNE
+491 YEPENHEKMVLLRDK
-506 KIQRIVKDLPSLE
+506 KIKRIVQELPPLE
-519 IVGPEKN
+519 IIGAEKN
-526 ELLVV
+526 ELLLLT
-531 SWGSVYGPAFSA
+531 WGSVFGPALSA
-543 IDELQTEGHSVSM
+543 IEELQAEGHAVSM

-561 LNPLQENLGELLSN
+561 LFPFQKELGQILRN
-575 FEKVLVP
+575 FEQVLVP

-597 LVDVIS
+597 LVDTIS
-603 YSKLQ
+603 FSKLQ
-608 GRPFLVSEIRNRILE
+608 GRPFLISEIRNRVLE
-623 LLGESRKNKPFRDS
+623 ILGEI

>member
-1 MSSVKATIRTKS
+1 MSSVKANTPLK
-13 APTESNFP
+13 APTFQENFP
-21 KTELEKATIR
+21 ETELDKATIR
-31 FAGDSGDGIQLTGT
+31 FAGDSGDGMQLTGT
-45 RFSTTSVM
+45 RFSTTSVI

-65 AEIRAPAGTLAGVSG
+65 AEIRAPAGTLAGVSS

-86 SNEIHT
+86 SNEIYT

-110 NLQDLEKGGILIVNS
+110 NLSDLEKGGILIINS
-125 DSFSENDL
+125 DSFAENDL

-138 AENPLETGELN
+138 SENPLESGELN
-149 DYRKVEIPITKLTL
+149 DFRVVQIPITKLTL

-172 YRDGARCKN
+172 HRDGSRSKN

-189 WLFVRSLD
+189 WLFVRSLQ
-197 QTQEWIKAKFKSKA
+197 QTQDWISAKFKNKPDVAKA
-211 EVAAANVLALQAGYN
+211 NTLALQAGYN

-233 FQARYYVP
+233 FQERYHVSS
-241 PAVLPSGEYRQI
+241 AVLPSGEYRQI
-253 SGNQALALG
+253 TGNQALALG
-262 CVAASFRSVL
+262 CVAASNRSGL
-272 SLIYSSYPIT
+272 SLLYSSYPIT

-296 FGVKTIQAEDE
+296 FNIKTIQAEDE

-320 GVLAVTGTSGPGFD
+320 GVLAVTGTSGPGLD
-334 LKSEAIGYAVM
+334 LKSEALGYAVM
-345 TELPVVVV
+345 TELPVVLL

-364 PTKAEQTDLLSAV
+364 PTKAEQTDLLAAM
-377 YGRHGEAPVPVLAPS
+377 YGRHGEAPVPILAPA
-392 TPGDCFFMVLEAFRL
+392 TPGDCFFMVLEAFRI

-426 SEPWKIPDEGQLPDI
+426 SEPWKIPEVDKLPDLT
-441 APTFHTDPENFSPY
+441 PDFYTDPENFSPY
-455 ARNPETLGRNWAIP
+455 HRNQQTLARNWAVP
-469 GTPGLEHRLGGLEK
+469 GTPGLEHRIGGLEK
-483 DSFTGEIS
+483 DSESGEINH
-491 YEPENHEKMVFLRNE
+491 EPENHEKMVLLRDQ
-506 KIQRIVKDLPSLE
+506 KIKRIVQDLPPLE
-519 IVGPEKN
+519 IIGAEKN
-526 ELLVV
+526 ELLLLT
-531 SWGSVYGPAFSA
+531 WGSAFGPAFSA
-543 IDELQTEGHSVSM
+543 IEGLQAEGHAVSM

-561 LNPLQENLGELLSN
+561 LFPFQKELGQILRN
-575 FEKVLVP
+575 FEQVLVP

-597 LVDVIS
+597 LVDTIS
-603 YSKLQ
+603 FSKLQ
-608 GRPFLVSEIRNRILE
+608 GRPFLISEIRNRVLE
-623 LLGESRKNKPFRDS
+623 ILGEI

>member
-1 MSSVKATIRTKS
+1 MSSVKANTPLK
-13 APTESNFP
+13 APTFQENFP
-21 KTELEKATIR
+21 ETELDKATIR
-31 FAGDSGDGIQLTGT
+31 FAGDSGDGMQLTGT
-45 RFSTTSVM
+45 RFSTTSVI

-65 AEIRAPAGTLAGVSG
+65 AEIRAPAGTLAGVSS

-86 SNEIHT
+86 SNEIYT

-110 NLQDLEKGGILIVNS
+110 NLSDLEKGGILIINS
-125 DSFSENDL
+125 DSFAENDL

-138 AENPLETGELN
+138 SENPLESGELN
-149 DYRKVEIPITKLTL
+149 DFRVVQIPITKLTL

-172 YRDGARCKN
+172 HRDGSRSKN

-189 WLFVRSLD
+189 WLFVRSLQ
-197 QTQEWIKAKFKSKA
+197 QTQDWISAKFKNKPAVAKA
-211 EVAAANVLALQAGYN
+211 NTLALQAGYN

-233 FQARYYVP
+233 FQERYHVSS
-241 PAVLPSGEYRQI
+241 AVLPSGEYRQI
-253 SGNQALALG
+253 TGNQALALG
-262 CVAASFRSVL
+262 CVAASNRSGL
-272 SLIYSSYPIT
+272 SLLYSSYPIT

-296 FGVKTIQAEDE
+296 FNIKTIQAEDE

-320 GVLAVTGTSGPGFD
+320 GVLAVTGTSGPGLD
-334 LKSEAIGYAVM
+334 LKSEALGYAVM
-345 TELPVVVV
+345 TELPVVLL

-364 PTKAEQTDLLSAV
+364 PTKAEQTDLLAAM
-377 YGRHGEAPVPVLAPS
+377 YGRHGEAPVPILAPA
-392 TPGDCFFMVLEAFRL
+392 TPGDCFFMVLEAFRI

-426 SEPWKIPDEGQLPDI
+426 SEPWKIPEVDKLPDLT
-441 APTFHTDPENFSPY
+441 PDFYTDPENFSPY
-455 ARNPETLGRNWAIP
+455 HRNQQTLARNWAVP
-469 GTPGLEHRLGGLEK
+469 GTPGLEHRIGGLEK
-483 DSFTGEIS
+483 DSESGEIN
-491 YEPENHEKMVFLRNE
+491 YEPENHEKMVLLRDK
-506 KIQRIVKDLPSLE
+506 KIKRIVQELPPLE
-519 IVGPEKN
+519 IIGAQKN
-526 ELLVV
+526 ELLLLT
-531 SWGSVYGPAFSA
+531 WGSVFGPALSA
-543 IDELQTEGHSVSM
+543 IEELQAEGHAVSM

-561 LNPLQENLGELLSN
+561 LFPFQKELGQILRN
-575 FEKVLVP
+575 FEQVLVP

-597 LVDVIS
+597 LVDTIS
-603 YSKLQ
+603 FSKLQ
-608 GRPFLVSEIRNRILE
+608 GRPFLISEIRNRVLE
-623 LLGESRKNKPFRDS
+623 ILGEI

>member
-1 MSSVKATIRTKS
+1 MSSVQAPLLKKSVPTQAT
-13 APTESNFP
+13 FP
-21 KTELEKATIR
+21 ETELEKATIR
-31 FAGDSGDGIQLTGT
+31 FAGDSGDGMQLTGT
-45 RFSTTSVM
+45 RFSTTSVI

-65 AEIRAPAGTLAGVSG
+65 AEIRAPAGTLAGVSS

-86 SNEIHT
+86 SNEIYT
-92 TADSLGVLVAMNP
+92 TADKLSVLVAMNP
-105 AALKA
+105 AALKT
-110 NLQDLEKGGILIVNS
+110 NSQDLEKGGILIVNS
-125 DSFSENDL
+125 DSFAENDL

-138 AENPLETGELN
+138 SENPLESGELN
-149 DYRKVEIPITKLTL
+149 DFRVVQIPITKLTL

-172 YRDGARCKN
+172 HRDGSRSKN
-181 FFALGVVD
+181 FFALGVVN
-189 WLFVRSLD
+189 WLFVRSLE
-197 QTQEWIKAKFKSKA
+197 QTQDWIKVKFKKKPDVAKA
-211 EVAAANVLALQAGYN
+211 NSLALQAGYN

-233 FQARYYVP
+233 FQARYFVP
-241 PAVLPSGEYRQI
+241 PAVLPYGDYRQI
-253 SGNQALALG
+253 TGNQALALG
-262 CVAASFRSVL
+262 CVAASHRSGL
-272 SLIYSSYPIT
+272 SLVYSSYPIT

-334 LKSEAIGYAVM
+334 LKSEALGYAVM
-345 TELPVVVV
+345 TELPVVVL

-364 PTKAEQTDLLSAV
+364 PTKAEQTDLLAAM
-377 YGRHGEAPVPVLAPS
+377 YGRHGEAPVPVLAPA
-392 TPGDCFFMVLEAFRL
+392 TPGDCFFMVLEAFRI

-426 SEPWKIPDEGQLPDI
+426 SEPWKIPDVQQLPDLT
-441 APTFHTDPENFSPY
+441 PSFHTDPENFSPY
-455 ARNPETLGRNWAIP
+455 HRNQQTLARNWAIP
-469 GTPGLEHRLGGLEK
+469 GTPGLEHRIGGLEK
-483 DSFTGEIS
+483 DSETGEIN
-491 YEPENHEKMVFLRNE
+491 YEPENHEKMVLLRDE
-506 KIQRIVKDLPSLE
+506 KIRRIVRDLPPLKIIGS
-519 IVGPEKN
+519 EKN

-531 SWGSVYGPAFSA
+531 TWGSVFGPAFSA
-543 IDELQTEGHSVSM
+543 IEELQADGHSVSM

-561 LNPLQENLGELLSN
+561 LFPFQENLGEILRK

-597 LVDVIS
+597 LVDAIS
-603 YSKLQ
+603 FSKLQ
-608 GRPFLVSEIRNRILE
+608 GRHFLISEIRNRVLEIL
-623 LLGESRKNKPFRDS
+623 GDS

>member
-1 MSSVKATIRTKS
+1 MSSVQAPLLKKSVPTQAT
-13 APTESNFP
+13 FP
-21 KTELEKATIR
+21 ETELEKATIR
-31 FAGDSGDGIQLTGT
+31 FAGDSGDGMQLTGT
-45 RFSTTSVM
+45 RFTTTSVI

-65 AEIRAPAGTLAGVSG
+65 AEIRAPAGTLAGVSS

-86 SNEIHT
+86 SNEIYT
-92 TADSLGVLVAMNP
+92 TADKLSVLVAMNP
-105 AALKA
+105 AALKT
-110 NLQDLEKGGILIVNS
+110 NSQDLEKGGILIVNS
-125 DSFSENDL
+125 DSFAENDL

-138 AENPLETGELN
+138 SENPLESGELN
-149 DYRKVEIPITKLTL
+149 HFRVVQIPITKLTL

-172 YRDGARCKN
+172 HRDGSRSKN
-181 FFALGVVD
+181 FFALGVVN
-189 WLFVRSLD
+189 WLFVRSLE
-197 QTQEWIKAKFKSKA
+197 QTQDWIKAKFKKKPDVAKA
-211 EVAAANVLALQAGYN
+211 NSLALQAGYN

-233 FQARYYVP
+233 FQARYFVP
-241 PAVLPSGEYRQI
+241 PAVLPYGDYRQI
-253 SGNQALALG
+253 TGNQALALG
-262 CVAASFRSVL
+262 CVAASHRSGL
-272 SLIYSSYPIT
+272 SLVYSSYPIT

-334 LKSEAIGYAVM
+334 LKSEALGYAVM
-345 TELPVVVV
+345 TELPVVVL

-364 PTKAEQTDLLSAV
+364 PTKAEQTDLLAAM
-377 YGRHGEAPVPVLAPS
+377 YGRHGEAPVPVLAPA
-392 TPGDCFFMVLEAFRL
+392 TPGDCFFMVLEAFRI

-426 SEPWKIPDEGQLPDI
+426 SEPWKIPDVQQLPDLT
-441 APTFHTDPENFSPY
+441 PSFHTDPENFSPY
-455 ARNPETLGRNWAIP
+455 HRNQQTLARNWAIP
-469 GTPGLEHRLGGLEK
+469 GTPGLEHRIGGLEK
-483 DSFTGEIS
+483 DSETGEIN
-491 YEPENHEKMVFLRNE
+491 YEPENHEKMVLLRDE
-506 KIQRIVKDLPSLE
+506 KIRRIVRDLPQLKIIGS
-519 IVGPEKN
+519 EKN

-531 SWGSVYGPAFSA
+531 TWGSVFGPAFSA
-543 IDELQTEGHSVSM
+543 IEELQAEGYSVSM

-561 LNPLQENLGELLSN
+561 LFPFQENLGEILRK

-597 LVDVIS
+597 LVDAIS
-603 YSKLQ
+603 FSKLQ
-608 GRPFLVSEIRNRILE
+608 GRHFLISEIRNRVLEIL
-623 LLGESRKNKPFRDS
+623 GDS

>member
-1 MSSVKATIRTKS
+1 MSSVQAPLLKKSVPTQAT
-13 APTESNFP
+13 FP
-21 KTELEKATIR
+21 ETELEKATIR
-31 FAGDSGDGIQLTGT
+31 FAGDSGDGMQLTGT
-45 RFSTTSVM
+45 RFTTTSVI

-65 AEIRAPAGTLAGVSG
+65 AEIRAPAGTLAGVSS

-86 SNEIHT
+86 SNEIYT
-92 TADSLGVLVAMNP
+92 TADKLSVLVAMNP
-105 AALKA
+105 AALKT
-110 NLQDLEKGGILIVNS
+110 NSQDLEKGGILIVNS
-125 DSFSENDL
+125 DSFAENDL

-138 AENPLETGELN
+138 SENPLESGELN
-149 DYRKVEIPITKLTL
+149 DFRVVQIPITKLTL

-172 YRDGARCKN
+172 HRDGSRSKN
-181 FFALGVVD
+181 FFALGVVN
-189 WLFVRSLD
+189 WLFVRSLE
-197 QTQEWIKAKFKSKA
+197 QTQDWIKAKFKKKPDVAKA
-211 EVAAANVLALQAGYN
+211 NSLALQAGYN

-233 FQARYYVP
+233 FQARYFVP
-241 PAVLPSGEYRQI
+241 PAVLPSGDYRQI
-253 SGNQALALG
+253 TGNQALALG
-262 CVAASFRSVL
+262 CVAASHRSGL
-272 SLIYSSYPIT
+272 SLVYSSYPIT

-334 LKSEAIGYAVM
+334 LKSEALGYAVM
-345 TELPVVVV
+345 TELPVVVL

-364 PTKAEQTDLLSAV
+364 PTKAEQTDLLAAM
-377 YGRHGEAPVPVLAPS
+377 YGRHGEAPVPVLAPA
-392 TPGDCFFMVLEAFRL
+392 TPGDCFFMVLEAFRI

-426 SEPWKIPDEGQLPDI
+426 SEPWKIPDVQQLPDLT
-441 APTFHTDPENFSPY
+441 PSFHTDPENFSPY
-455 ARNPETLGRNWAIP
+455 HRNQQTLARNWAIP
-469 GTPGLEHRLGGLEK
+469 GTPGLEHRIGGLEK
-483 DSFTGEIS
+483 DSETGEIN
-491 YEPENHEKMVFLRNE
+491 YEPENHEKMVLLRDE
-506 KIQRIVKDLPSLE
+506 KIRRIVRDLPPLKIIGS
-519 IVGPEKN
+519 EKN
-526 ELLVV
+526 KLLVV
-531 SWGSVYGPAFSA
+531 TWGSVFGPAFSA
-543 IDELQTEGHSVSM
+543 IEELQAEGYSVSM

-561 LNPLQENLGELLSN
+561 LFPFQENLGEILRK

-597 LVDVIS
+597 LVDAIS
-603 YSKLQ
+603 FSKLQ
-608 GRPFLVSEIRNRILE
+608 GRHFLISEIRNRVLEIL
-623 LLGESRKNKPFRDS
+623 GNS

>member
-1 MSSVKATIRTKS
+1 MSSVKANTPLK
-13 APTESNFP
+13 APTFQENFP
-21 KTELEKATIR
+21 ETELDKATIR
-31 FAGDSGDGIQLTGT
+31 FAGDSGDGMQLTGT
-45 RFSTTSVM
+45 RFSTTSVI

-65 AEIRAPAGTLAGVSG
+65 AEIRAPAGTLAGVSS

-86 SNEIHT
+86 SNEIYT

-110 NLQDLEKGGILIVNS
+110 NLSDLEKGGILIINS
-125 DSFSENDL
+125 DSFAENDL

-138 AENPLETGELN
+138 SENPLESGELN
-149 DYRKVEIPITKLTL
+149 DFRVVQIPITKLTL

-172 YRDGARCKN
+172 HRYGSRSKN

-189 WLFVRSLD
+189 WLFVRSLQ
-197 QTQEWIKAKFKSKA
+197 QTQDWISAKFKNKPDVAKA
-211 EVAAANVLALQAGYN
+211 NTLALQAGYN

-233 FQARYYVP
+233 FQERYHVSS
-241 PAVLPSGEYRQI
+241 AVLPSGEYRQI
-253 SGNQALALG
+253 TGNQALALG
-262 CVAASFRSVL
+262 CVAASNRSGL
-272 SLIYSSYPIT
+272 SLLYSSYPIT

-296 FGVKTIQAEDE
+296 FNIKTIQAEDE

-320 GVLAVTGTSGPGFD
+320 GVLAVTGTSGPGLD
-334 LKSEAIGYAVM
+334 LKSEALGYAVM
-345 TELPVVVV
+345 TELPVVLL

-364 PTKAEQTDLLSAV
+364 PTKAEQTDLLAAM
-377 YGRHGEAPVPVLAPS
+377 YGRHGEAPVPILAPA
-392 TPGDCFFMVLEAFRL
+392 TPGDCFFMVLEAFRI

-426 SEPWKIPDEGQLPDI
+426 SEPWKIPEVDKLPDLT
-441 APTFHTDPENFSPY
+441 PDFYTDPENFSPY
-455 ARNPETLGRNWAIP
+455 HRNQQTLARNWAVP
-469 GTPGLEHRLGGLEK
+469 GTPGLEHRIGGLEK
-483 DSFTGEIS
+483 DSESGEINH
-491 YEPENHEKMVFLRNE
+491 EPENHEKMVLLRDQ
-506 KIQRIVKDLPSLE
+506 KIKRIVQDLPPLE
-519 IVGPEKN
+519 IIGAEKN
-526 ELLVV
+526 ELLLLT
-531 SWGSVYGPAFSA
+531 WGSAFGPAFSA
-543 IDELQTEGHSVSM
+543 IEGLQAEGHAVSM

-561 LNPLQENLGELLSN
+561 LFPFQKELGQILRN
-575 FEKVLVP
+575 FEQVLVP

-597 LVDVIS
+597 LVDTIS
-603 YSKLQ
+603 FSKLQ
-608 GRPFLVSEIRNRILE
+608 GRPFLISEIRNRVLE
-623 LLGESRKNKPFRDS
+623 ILGEI

>member
-1 MSSVKATIRTKS
+1 MSSVQ
-13 APTESNFP
+13 APLLKNSVPTQTTFP
-21 KTELEKATIR
+21 ETELEKATIR
-31 FAGDSGDGIQLTGT
+31 FAGDSGDGMQLTGT
-45 RFSTTSVM
+45 RFSTTSVI

-65 AEIRAPAGTLAGVSG
+65 AEIRAPAGTLAGVSS

-86 SNEIHT
+86 SNEIYT
-92 TADSLGVLVAMNP
+92 TADKLSVLVAMNP
-105 AALKA
+105 AALKT
-110 NLQDLEKGGILIVNS
+110 NSQDLEKGGILIVNS
-125 DSFSENDL
+125 DSFAENDL

-138 AENPLETGELN
+138 SENPLESGELN
-149 DYRKVEIPITKLTL
+149 DFRVVQIPITKLTL

-172 YRDGARCKN
+172 HRDGSRSKN
-181 FFALGVVD
+181 FFALGVVN
-189 WLFVRSLD
+189 WLFVRSLE
-197 QTQEWIKAKFKSKA
+197 QTQDWIKAKFKKKPDVAKA
-211 EVAAANVLALQAGYN
+211 NSLALQAGYN

-233 FQARYYVP
+233 FQARYFVP
-241 PAVLPSGEYRQI
+241 PAVLPSGDYRQI
-253 SGNQALALG
+253 TGNQALALG
-262 CVAASFRSVL
+262 CVAASHRSGL
-272 SLIYSSYPIT
+272 SLVYSSYPIT

-334 LKSEAIGYAVM
+334 LKSEALGYAVM
-345 TELPVVVV
+345 TELPVVVL

-364 PTKAEQTDLLSAV
+364 PTKAEQTDLLAAM
-377 YGRHGEAPVPVLAPS
+377 YGRHGEAPVPVLAPA
-392 TPGDCFFMVLEAFRL
+392 TPGDCFFMVLEAFRI

-426 SEPWKIPDEGQLPDI
+426 SEPWKIPEIDQLPDLT
-441 APTFHTDPENFSPY
+441 PSFHTDPENFSPY
-455 ARNPETLGRNWAIP
+455 HRNQQTLARNWAIP
-469 GTPGLEHRLGGLEK
+469 GTPGLEHRIGGLEK
-483 DSFTGEIS
+483 DSETGEIN
-491 YEPENHEKMVFLRNE
+491 YEPENHEKMVLLRDE
-506 KIQRIVKDLPSLE
+506 KIRRIVRDLPQLKIIGS
-519 IVGPEKN
+519 EKN
-526 ELLVV
+526 KLLVV
-531 SWGSVYGPAFSA
+531 TWGSVFGPAFSA
-543 IDELQTEGHSVSM
+543 IEELQAEGYSVSM

-561 LNPLQENLGELLSN
+561 LFPFQENLGEILRK

-597 LVDVIS
+597 LVDAIS
-603 YSKLQ
+603 FSKLQ
-608 GRPFLVSEIRNRILE
+608 GRHFLISEIRNRVLEIL
-623 LLGESRKNKPFRDS
+623 GNS

>member
-1 MSSVKATIRTKS
+1 M
-13 APTESNFP
+13 
-21 KTELEKATIR
+21 
-31 FAGDSGDGIQLTGT
+31 QLTGT
-45 RFSTTSVM
+45 RFSTTSVI

-65 AEIRAPAGTLAGVSG
+65 AEIRAPAGTLAGVSS

-86 SNEIHT
+86 SNEIYT
-92 TADSLGVLVAMNP
+92 TADKLSVLVAMNP
-105 AALKA
+105 AALKT
-110 NLQDLEKGGILIVNS
+110 NSQDLEKGGILIVNS
-125 DSFSENDL
+125 DSFAENDL

-138 AENPLETGELN
+138 SENPLESGEMN
-149 DYRKVEIPITKLTL
+149 DFRVVQIPITKLTL

-172 YRDGARCKN
+172 HRDGSRSKN
-181 FFALGVVD
+181 FFALGVVN
-189 WLFVRSLD
+189 WLFVRSLE
-197 QTQEWIKAKFKSKA
+197 QTQDWIKAKFKKKPDVAKA
-211 EVAAANVLALQAGYN
+211 NSLALQAGYN

-233 FQARYYVP
+233 FQARYFVP
-241 PAVLPSGEYRQI
+241 PAVLPSGDYRQI
-253 SGNQALALG
+253 TGNQALALG
-262 CVAASFRSVL
+262 CVAASHRSGL
-272 SLIYSSYPIT
+272 SLVYSSYPIT

-312 SSIGSAFG
+312 STIGSAFG

-334 LKSEAIGYAVM
+334 LKSEALGYAVM
-345 TELPVVVV
+345 TELPVVVL

-364 PTKAEQTDLLSAV
+364 PTKAEQTDLLAAM
-377 YGRHGEAPVPVLAPS
+377 YGRHGEAPVPVLAPA
-392 TPGDCFFMVLEAFRL
+392 TPGDCFFMVLEAFRI

-426 SEPWKIPDEGQLPDI
+426 SEPWKIPDVQQLPDLT
-441 APTFHTDPENFSPY
+441 PSFHTDPENFSPY
-455 ARNPETLGRNWAIP
+455 HRNQQTLARNWAIP
-469 GTPGLEHRLGGLEK
+469 GTPGLEHRIGGLEK
-483 DSFTGEIS
+483 DSETGEIN
-491 YEPENHEKMVFLRNE
+491 YEPENHEKMVLLRDE
-506 KIQRIVKDLPSLE
+506 KIRRIVKDLPPLKIIGS
-519 IVGPEKN
+519 EKN

-531 SWGSVYGPAFSA
+531 TWGSVFGPAFSA
-543 IDELQTEGHSVSM
+543 IEELQADGHSVSM

-561 LNPLQENLGELLSN
+561 LFPFQENLGEILRK

-597 LVDVIS
+597 LVDAIS
-603 YSKLQ
+603 FSKLQ
-608 GRPFLVSEIRNRILE
+608 GRHFLISEIRNRVLEIL
-623 LLGESRKNKPFRDS
+623 GDS

>member
-1 MSSVKATIRTKS
+1 MSSVQAPLLKKSVPTQAT
-13 APTESNFP
+13 FP
-21 KTELEKATIR
+21 ETELEKATIR
-31 FAGDSGDGIQLTGT
+31 FAGDSGDGMQLTGT
-45 RFSTTSVM
+45 RFTTTSVI

-65 AEIRAPAGTLAGVSG
+65 AEIRAPAGTLAGVSS

-86 SNEIHT
+86 SNEIYT
-92 TADSLGVLVAMNP
+92 TADKLSVLVAMNP
-105 AALKA
+105 AALKT
-110 NLQDLEKGGILIVNS
+110 NSQDLEKGGILIVNS
-125 DSFSENDL
+125 DSFAENDL

-138 AENPLETGELN
+138 SENPLESGELN
-149 DYRKVEIPITKLTL
+149 DFRVVQIPITKLTL

-172 YRDGARCKN
+172 HRDGSRSKN
-181 FFALGVVD
+181 FFALGVVN
-189 WLFVRSLD
+189 WLFVRSLE
-197 QTQEWIKAKFKSKA
+197 QTQDWIKAKFKKKPDVAKA
-211 EVAAANVLALQAGYN
+211 NSLALQAGYN

-233 FQARYYVP
+233 FQARYFVP
-241 PAVLPSGEYRQI
+241 PAVLPSGDYRQI
-253 SGNQALALG
+253 TGNQALALG
-262 CVAASFRSVL
+262 CVAASHRSGL
-272 SLIYSSYPIT
+272 SLVYSSYPIT

-334 LKSEAIGYAVM
+334 LKSEALGYAVM
-345 TELPVVVV
+345 TELPVVVL

-364 PTKAEQTDLLSAV
+364 PTKAEQTDLLAAM
-377 YGRHGEAPVPVLAPS
+377 YGRHGEAPVPVLAPA
-392 TPGDCFFMVLEAFRL
+392 TPGDCFFMVLEAFRI

-426 SEPWKIPDEGQLPDI
+426 SEPWKIPDVQQLPDLT
-441 APTFHTDPENFSPY
+441 PSFHTDPENFSPY
-455 ARNPETLGRNWAIP
+455 HRNQQTLARNWAIP
-469 GTPGLEHRLGGLEK
+469 GTPGLEHRIGGLEK
-483 DSFTGEIS
+483 DSETGEIN
-491 YEPENHEKMVFLRNE
+491 YEPENHEKMVLLRDE
-506 KIQRIVKDLPSLE
+506 KIRRIVRDLPPLKIIGS
-519 IVGPEKN
+519 EKN

-531 SWGSVYGPAFSA
+531 TWGSVFGPAFSA
-543 IDELQTEGHSVSM
+543 IEELQAEGYSVSM

-561 LNPLQENLGELLSN
+561 LFPFQENLGEILRK

-597 LVDVIS
+597 LVDAIS
-603 YSKLQ
+603 FSKLQ
-608 GRPFLVSEIRNRILE
+608 GRHFLISEIRNRVLEIL
-623 LLGESRKNKPFRDS
+623 GNS

>member
-1 MSSVKATIRTKS
+1 MAEKNVEKIESVV
-13 APTESNFP
+13 
-21 KTELEKATIR
+21 IR
-31 FAGDSGDGIQLTGT
+31 FAGDSGDGMQLMGV
-45 RFSTTSVM
+45 RFTNTSALV
-53 AGNDVIT
+53 GNDLGT
-60 FPDYP
+60 FPDFP
-65 AEIRAPAGTLAGVSG
+65 AEIRAPAGSLAGVSA
-80 FDLSFS
+80 FQLQFS
-86 SNEIHT
+86 SKDIFTPGDHL
-92 TADSLGVLVAMNP
+92 DVLVAMNP

-110 NLQDLEKGGILIVNS
+110 NLKDLEKGGILIVNS
-125 DSFSENDL
+125 DSFSEKDL
-133 RKAEY
+133 RKVEY
-138 AENPLETGELN
+138 KENPLESGELN
-149 DYRKVEIPITKLTL
+149 DYRVVQIPITKLTL

-172 YRDGARCKN
+172 HRDGVRCKN

-211 EVAAANVLALQAGYN
+211 EVAVANVLALQAGYN

-262 CVAASFRSVL
+262 CVAASLRSGL

-345 TELPVVVV
+345 TELPVVVL

-407 ALKYM
+407 AMKYM

-426 SEPWKIPDEGQLPDI
+426 SEPWKIPDEGQLPDL

-483 DSFTGEIS
+483 DSVTGEIS
-491 YEPENHEKMVFLRNE
+491 YEPENHERMVLLRDE
-506 KIQRIVKDLPSLE
+506 KIKRIKNDLPPLE
-519 IVGPEKN
+519 IIGPEKN

-531 SWGSVYGPAFSA
+531 TWGSVYGSAFSA
-543 IDELQTEGHSVSM
+543 IEELQEQGHPVSM
-556 LHLRH
+556 VHLRH
-561 LNPLQENLGELLSN
+561 LNPFQNNLAGILSN
-575 FEKVLVP
+575 FDKVLVP

-592 LRAEY
+592 LRAEF
-597 LVDVIS
+597 LVDTIPFP
-603 YSKLQ
+603 KLQ
-608 GRPFLVSEIRNRILE
+608 GRPFLISEIRSRILE
-623 LLGESRKNKPFRDS
+623 LLTEK